1 MRENGRAALR
11 RQVLPWQLPFFPW
24 PWVLVAERK
33 EKTMYRA
40 QTQSIQTRPSTTRV
54 AFIQARWHSDIVDEA
69 RKAFIAVIDALSQG
83 SFAVDVS
90 DAPGAF
96 EIPLMARRIALRGE
110 HAAVIAAGFVVDGG
124 IYRHDFVAATVI
136 DGLMRAQMDADVP
149 VLSVV
154 LTPHHF
160 HNSDEHIRF
169 FREHFKVKGR
179 EAAQACMAVI
189 GEVAALELA

>member
-1 MRENGRAALR
+1 
-11 RQVLPWQLPFFPW
+11 
-24 PWVLVAERK
+24 
-33 EKTMYRA
+33 MYRTL
-40 QTQSIQTRPSTTRV
+40 TQPEKIRI

-69 RKAFIAVIDALSQG
+69 RKAFIAEIDALSQG
-83 SFAVDVS
+83 SITVDVS

-110 HAAVIAAGFVVDGG
+110 HAAVVAAGFVVDGG

-136 DGLMRAQMDADVP
+136 DGLMRAQMDADIP

-160 HNSDEHIRF
+160 HNSDEHVRF

-189 GEVAALELA
+189 GEVAALELV